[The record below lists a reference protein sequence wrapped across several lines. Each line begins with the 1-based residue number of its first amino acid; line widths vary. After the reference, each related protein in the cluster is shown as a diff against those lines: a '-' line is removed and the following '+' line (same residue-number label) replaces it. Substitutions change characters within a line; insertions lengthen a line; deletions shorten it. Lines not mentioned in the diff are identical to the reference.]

1 MLFCESVWVC
11 VCLWNHLLVFLP
23 EFRLVCVRVCVYTS
37 GFGRV
42 SFHRNSAD
50 LGILEVLFQPVSHPW
65 LLLFLFV
72 LSPPLSAQILSP
84 DGDILLSAENRKR
97 NSRQKQNESSK
108 SWQKMPACPSFT
120 WLIPQEAVIK
130 TDGVLVGCVKT
141 TAEIQSLGQ
150 LYFDVLS
157 TKEYFIF
164 SLQM

>member
-1 MLFCESVWVC
+1 MRTVCCFVKVCEY
-11 VCLWNHLLVFLP
+11 
-23 EFRLVCVRVCVYTS
+23 VCVYEITCLCFCLS
-37 GFGRV
+37 FDLCVRECVCTRLGFGRV

-120 WLIPQEAVIK
+120 
-130 TDGVLVGCVKT
+130 
-141 TAEIQSLGQ
+141 
-150 LYFDVLS
+150 
-157 TKEYFIF
+157 
-164 SLQM
+164 